1 MNKKQIRL
9 TESDLKQ
16 IVKESVNMILNEAY
30 GTASKSDDADY
41 ENFTP
46 YNSYNGK
53 AVKGMNPG
61 GNVGFH
67 DTMAF
72 REVMSSLK
80 NAKHY
85 ASIGAGEQAWLKNVP
100 FEEKTMIQKYYSKAL
115 NDIDKAMQL
124 MLRVGKIYRMNTGE
138 QPESGYAHAYDKQ
151 SYGGYGGGGE
161 QRDYSGLSGWGG

>member
-100 FEEKTMIQKYYSKAL
+100 FEEKTMIQKYYSH
-115 NDIDKAMQL
+115 
-124 MLRVGKIYRMNTGE
+124 GKCTGCG
-138 QPESGYAHAYDKQ
+138 PVSNLGHD
-151 SYGGYGGGGE
+151 
-161 QRDYSGLSGWGG
+161 GWNCSENAEEN